1 MINLEFDISLL
12 LLSTV
17 ATTVASLVA
26 FTFAER
32 LYKATADHRKF
43 LLPLFAAATAT
54 AVWGN
59 HILISLALHKTT
71 DRSMAM
77 LALAWLCALVV
88 GYVVMIAGSRRE
100 FKLTSFFA
108 SASIASLGVFAIF
121 CFDMASMSAIENIQ
135 IDFANTLAA
144 FIVALIVI
152 TVMIMILFWIKT
164 YSGKYNALV
173 RTLIATAIAINVIGI
188 HFAFNSGISSS
199 SLVAVSSIGAF
210 TQNKYIGF
218 IIALMLICLFMML
231 FIFTLF
237 FEKHG
242 QQLFKFGFLDPQNS
256 SEPQTQNML
265 DSLTKLPNRRAFQQH
280 LESAAKRS
288 ARAGSTFAVAY
299 IDLDHFKPINDQC
312 GHHVGDIVLSTMA
325 ERLSLAV
332 RGCDFVARIGGDE
345 FVAIIEEIKTNED
358 IIPIVERIL
367 KSINESFTAENFQI
381 EISCSI
387 GIAIY
392 PKDGDLD
399 KLLVCADTAM
409 YKAKE
414 HGKNQFKF
422 YDADIGLASDQM
434 LTMQRELRLAMAN
447 KEFCL
452 VFQPK
457 LDCKSLVLTGA
468 EALIR
473 WNHPTKGT
481 ILPNEFLHA
490 AERFGL
496 INQINDWVAE
506 ECCRTIFR
514 AKQMGVDLDV
524 SINLPQQQF
533 RNADLVDNV
542 TRLLNFYGLDAS
554 SLTFE
559 IKETT
564 ALTNQEQ
571 FKTLISKFNAAG
583 IRVTLDDFG
592 LHPISLQYLQE
603 LNVKELKLDKVFVSV
618 INENT
623 SSRALINGVIQLA
636 HALNLN
642 VVAEGVE
649 NETQWKALVELG
661 CDQMQG
667 FLFSKPV
674 PEERLLDLFKQLENK
689 QLQIDFETSGQL
701 LVSDYQL

>member
-1 MINLEFDISLL
+1 MVNFEFDVGLL

-17 ATTVASLVA
+17 ASTIASLVA

-32 LYKATADHRKF
+32 LYKATTEHKRF
-43 LLPLFAAATAT
+43 LLPLFSAATAT

-59 HILISLALHKTT
+59 HILISLALHKTP
-71 DRSMAM
+71 DRSLSM
-77 LALAWLCALVV
+77 LALAWVCALLV
-88 GYVVMIAGSRRE
+88 GYVVMVAGSQRE
-100 FKLTSFFA
+100 FKLGSFFS
-108 SASIASLGVFAIF
+108 SALIASLGVFAMF
-121 CFDMASMSAIENIQ
+121 CFDMASMSAVKNIQ
-135 IDFANTLAA
+135 FDFVNTFMALV
-144 FIVALIVI
+144 ISLIVI
-152 TVMIMILFWIKT
+152 TAMVMILFWIKT
-164 YSGKYNALV
+164 YSGKYNALI
-173 RTLIATAIAINVIGI
+173 RTLISIVIAINIIGI
-188 HFAFNSGISSS
+188 HLAFNSGISSS
-199 SLVAVSSIGAF
+199 TLVAVSGIGAS

-231 FIFTLF
+231 FIFILF

-242 QQLFKFGFLDPQNS
+242 QQLFKFSFLDSQKN
-256 SEPQTQNML
+256 EPPPLNMI
-265 DSLTKLPNRRAFQQH
+265 DSLTKLPNRRAFQLH

-288 ARAGSTFAVAY
+288 ARAGSTFALAY

-312 GHHVGDIVLSTMA
+312 GHHVGDIVLATMA
-325 ERLSLAV
+325 ERINMAV

-345 FVAIIEEIKTNED
+345 FVAIIEEIKSNED

-367 KSINESFTAENFQI
+367 NSIKESFTAENFQI

-387 GIAIY
+387 GIAVY

-422 YDADIGLASDQM
+422 YDADIELASDQM
-434 LTMQRELRLAMAN
+434 LIMQRELRLAMAN

-457 LDCKSLVLTGA
+457 LDCKTLVLTGA

-473 WNHPTKGT
+473 WNHPTKGV
-481 ILPNEFLHA
+481 ILPREFLPA

-506 ECCRTIFR
+506 ECCRTVFR
-514 AKQMGVDLDV
+514 ANQRGVDLDV

-592 LHPISLQYLQE
+592 LHPISLKYLQE

-689 QLQIDFETSGQL
+689 QMQIDFETSGQL